1 MKTSLWI
8 TVLVICLSAS
18 VLLQRWIDAQR
29 GAGSAVE
36 EALYL
41 KSGKTLKQA
50 SLGFEGI
57 MADLY
62 WLRTIQYF
70 GGKSQQLT
78 GEIQISN
85 VGGWKLELLEP
96 LINITTE
103 LDPHYLSAYRFGS
116 LFLPDLR

>member
-50 SLGFEGI
+50 SLGFVGI

-70 GGKSQQLT
+70 GGKSQQAGSCPGSDKYAPGGRT
-78 GEIQISN
+78 GSRS
-85 VGGWKLELLEP
+85 W
-96 LINITTE
+96 
-103 LDPHYLSAYRFGS
+103 GS
-116 LFLPDLR
+116 PCHGYCDRGR